1 VLGGGGDKDI
11 AMRKLALAVAFG
23 LVMASPAVAQQ
34 SDDCTGACEEGYL
47 WAQEQGITSP
57 DACAGK
63 PSEFAA
69 GCLSY
74 LDDAANGTDGG
85 EDDDT
90 E

>member
-1 VLGGGGDKDI
+1 
-11 AMRKLALAVAFG
+11 MRKLLMATALG
-23 LVMASPAVAQQ
+23 LAMASPAMAQPG
-34 SDDCTGACEEGYL
+34 DDCVGACGEGYL

-74 LDDAANGTDGG
+74 LDDATGGGTDDGG
-85 EDDDT
+85 DDGSD
-90 E
+90 